1 MKTKGQFSSIR
12 NILIHFTQDDL
23 HRLASDS
30 ISTSDIIDS
39 TTFDALVLDSLLTLR
54 HATAELLA
62 AACTR
67 TTDPARIKILVN
79 QITFSWKDKNGDSL
93 RIRTANKLEECLL
106 LAIDAQTTKFV
117 LLAHCDLLYFASNF
131 DGLDLDKADITPFP
145 TPRPAKLGTS
155 LTATSSPPAST
166 PPALA
171 TTPPS
176 DIFNYKALPLR
187 IPTSTC
193 SIHVMNP
200 L

>member
-12 NILIHFTQDDL
+12 NILFHFTQDDL

-39 TTFDALVLDSLLTLR
+39 TTFDALVLDPLIALR
-54 HATAELLA
+54 HATAKLLA

-93 RIRTANKLEECLL
+93 RICTADKLEECLL

-117 LLAHCDLLYFASNF
+117 LLVQCDLLYFASNF
-131 DGLDLDKADITPFP
+131 DGLDLDKANITPFP
-145 TPRPAKLGTS
+145 TPRPASTSGTFS
-155 LTATSSPPAST
+155 SSIDSSRPSHHTSDGYFRLQSSSASGLK
-166 PPALA
+166 P
-171 TTPPS
+171 
-176 DIFNYKALPLR
+176 F
-187 IPTSTC
+187 
-193 SIHVMNP
+193 
-200 L
+200 